1 MMKNTRIFI
10 LLLVLAASASVSAQ
24 TRKDVKI
31 YIPPVKAD
39 AGQSSYFQENFSM
52 ETRGAGY
59 SLTETP
65 DEADYSLMLEVKPN
79 MVLYDDGAIELAPP
93 DEKQSVLQ
101 IDLVRNEDDAN
112 MVSFSFLFNDVDEM
126 NDFNLYLL
134 YEAMANIPFTKA
146 HDIAAANEGD
156 LWRNKWLYIRASFDY
171 PITFYELL
179 KPKWLADSSVNPPKF
194 IPLDHK
200 IKPFPALTFG
210 LELQYLYWMST
221 EVDIHIGFSDPVSNS
236 LIPVITLEQKFPIKP
251 ANIFMLEPYLAVS
264 FPMGTSSYVT
274 QFPKAGMGGGF
285 QFSVKGGNM
294 GAFFLDINF
303 IYYLG
308 DVIMKSPYPG
318 YSPNDIHYRRYTVG
332 LGIGYK
338 IGFFDRGEKK

>member
-1 MMKNTRIFI
+1 MKNTWVLI
-10 LLLVLAASASVSAQ
+10 LWLVLAVSVSAQ

-39 AGQSSYFQENFSM
+39 TEQSAYFRENFSM
-52 ETRGAGY
+52 ETKGAGY

-65 DEADYSLMLEVKPN
+65 DDADYSLLLEVKPN
-79 MVLYDDGAIELAPP
+79 MILYDDGAIEPAPP
-93 DEKQSVLQ
+93 DEKQFVLQ
-101 IDLVRNEDDAN
+101 IDLARNEDDAN
-112 MVSFSFLFNDVDEM
+112 MVSFSFLFTDVNEM
-126 NDFNLYLL
+126 YDFNLYLL

-146 HDIAAANEGD
+146 HDIAAAEEGD
-156 LWRNKWLYIRASFDY
+156 FWRNKWLYIRASFDY

-179 KPKWLADSSVNPPKF
+179 KPKWLVDNSNPLKT
-194 IPLDHK
+194 INLDHK
-200 IKPFPALTFG
+200 IKPFPAATFG
-210 LELQYLYWMST
+210 LELQYLNWMST

-251 ANIFMLEPYLAVS
+251 AKIFMLEPYLAVS
-264 FPMGTSSYVT
+264 FPMGTSSHVS
-274 QFPKAGMGGGF
+274 QFPKVGTGGGF
-285 QFSVKGGNM
+285 QFGVKGGNM
-294 GAFFLDINF
+294 GAFFLDVNF

-308 DVIMKSPYPG
+308 DVIMKSPYSG

-338 IGFFDRGEKK
+338 IGFFDRDEK